1 MLLALIY
8 QLNIEYD
15 SKSVNNFWQYHC
27 HIFEDTLKKD
37 GRKLRSE
44 STSDHILN
52 TAIKIAR
59 KGNIDNM
66 SFNSIAKEAN
76 IGTRTIFRHFKD
88 QETLQESLDQKLG
101 EEFSSSFSEINKADN
116 LERRIENV
124 SSTLIKL
131 YVKNQNILRWNL
143 RNIWRDKNLRQNMFS
158 WNQIL
163 RNFVYSILPEIKEKK
178 KSEREIIF
186 ECMSFL
192 FFLRLN
198 VVQNL
203 NHEQIKEIFI
213 LNTTQYL
220 S

>member
-1 MLLALIY
+1 MTVTVSITFDSTTAIFFV
-8 QLNIEYD
+8 IE
-15 SKSVNNFWQYHC
+15 
-27 HIFEDTLKKD
+27 LKRD

-44 STSDHILN
+44 STADHILN

-59 KGNIDNM
+59 KGNIDSM

-88 QETLQESLDQKLG
+88 QESLQDSLDNKLG
-101 EEFSSSFSEINKADN
+101 EEFTSYFSKIDKEDN
-116 LERRIENV
+116 LEKRIENV
-124 SSTLIKL
+124 SSTLIQF
-131 YVKNQNILRWNL
+131 YVKNQNIIRWTL

-163 RNFVYSILPEIKEKK
+163 RNFVYSILPEIQDKK

-198 VVQNL
+198 VVQAL
-203 NHEQIKEIFI
+203 NQEQINEIFI
-213 LNTTQYL
+213 LNTKKYL
-220 S
+220 L

>member
-1 MLLALIY
+1 M
-8 QLNIEYD
+8 
-15 SKSVNNFWQYHC
+15 NN
-27 HIFEDTLKKD
+27 LKKD

-44 STSDHILN
+44 STSDLILN

-88 QETLQESLDQKLG
+88 QESLQESLDQKLG
-101 EEFSSSFSEINKADN
+101 EEFTSYFLLINKEDK
-116 LERRIENV
+116 LETRIENV

-131 YVKNQNILRWNL
+131 YVKNKNIIRWNL
-143 RNIWRDKNLRQNMFS
+143 RNIWTDKNLRKNMFS
-158 WNQIL
+158 WNKIL
-163 RNFVYSILPEIKEKK
+163 RNFLYSILPEIQEKK

-186 ECMSFL
+186 ECMSFI

-198 VVQNL
+198 VVQRL
-203 NHEQIKEIFI
+203 NEQEIKEIFI
-213 LNTTQYL
+213 SNTKKYL

>member
-1 MLLALIY
+1 
-8 QLNIEYD
+8 
-15 SKSVNNFWQYHC
+15 VNK
-27 HIFEDTLKKD
+27 LKKD

-44 STSDHILN
+44 STADHILN

-59 KGNIDNM
+59 KGNIDSM

-76 IGTRTIFRHFKD
+76 IGARTIFRHFND
-88 QETLQESLDQKLG
+88 QASLQESLDQKLA
-101 EEFSSSFSEINKADN
+101 EEFTSYFSKINKEEN
-116 LERRIENV
+116 LEQRIENV
-124 SSTLIKL
+124 SSTLIQFF
-131 YVKNQNILRWNL
+131 VKNQNIIRWTL

-163 RNFVYSILPEIKEKK
+163 RNFVYSILPEIQEKK

-198 VVQNL
+198 VVQGL
-203 NHEQIKEIFI
+203 NQEEINEIFT
-213 LNTTQYL
+213 LNAKKYL

>member
-1 MLLALIY
+1 
-8 QLNIEYD
+8 
-15 SKSVNNFWQYHC
+15 VNN
-27 HIFEDTLKKD
+27 LKKD

-44 STSDHILN
+44 STSDLILN

-88 QETLQESLDQKLG
+88 QESLQESLDQKLG
-101 EEFSSSFSEINKADN
+101 EEFTSYFSLINKEDK
-116 LERRIENV
+116 LETRIENV

-131 YVKNQNILRWNL
+131 YVKNQNIIRWNL
-143 RNIWRDKNLRQNMFS
+143 RNIWTDKNLRKNMFS
-158 WNQIL
+158 WNKIL
-163 RNFVYSILPEIKEKK
+163 RNFLYSILPEIQDKK

-186 ECMSFL
+186 ECMSFI

-198 VVQNL
+198 VIQGL
-203 NHEQIKEIFI
+203 NEQEIKEIFI
-213 LNTTQYL
+213 LNTRKYL

>member
-1 MLLALIY
+1 M
-8 QLNIEYD
+8 
-15 SKSVNNFWQYHC
+15 NN
-27 HIFEDTLKKD
+27 LKKD

-44 STSDHILN
+44 STADHILN

-59 KGNIDNM
+59 KGDIDNM

-88 QETLQESLDQKLG
+88 QESLQESLDQKLG
-101 EEFSSSFSEINKADN
+101 EEFTSYFSKINKEDN

-124 SSTLIKL
+124 SSTLIKFFL
-131 YVKNQNILRWNL
+131 KNQNIIRWTL
-143 RNIWRDKNLRQNMFS
+143 RNIWRDKSLRHNMFS

-163 RNFVYSILPEIKEKK
+163 RNFVYSILPEIQEKK

-198 VVQNL
+198 VVQGL
-203 NHEQIKEIFI
+203 NQEQINEIFI
-213 LNTTQYL
+213 LNTKKYL

>member
-1 MLLALIY
+1 M
-8 QLNIEYD
+8 NE
-15 SKSVNNFWQYHC
+15 
-27 HIFEDTLKKD
+27 LKKD

-44 STSDHILN
+44 STADHILN

-59 KGNIDNM
+59 KGNIDSM

-88 QETLQESLDQKLG
+88 QESLQISLDNKLG
-101 EEFSSSFSEINKADN
+101 EEFTSYFSNINKEDN
-116 LERRIENV
+116 LEKRIEDV
-124 SSTLIKL
+124 SSTLIQFF
-131 YVKNQNILRWNL
+131 VKNQNIIRWTL

-163 RNFVYSILPEIKEKK
+163 RNFVYSILPEIKEKN

-186 ECMSFL
+186 ECMSFM

-198 VVQNL
+198 VVQGL
-203 NHEQIKEIFI
+203 NEEQIKDIFI
-213 LNTTQYL
+213 LNTKKYL

>member
-1 MLLALIY
+1 M
-8 QLNIEYD
+8 N
-15 SKSVNNFWQYHC
+15 K
-27 HIFEDTLKKD
+27 LKKD

-44 STSDHILN
+44 STADHILN

-101 EEFSSSFSEINKADN
+101 EEFTTSFSLINKEDK
-116 LERRIENV
+116 LENRIENV
-124 SSTLIKL
+124 SSTLIEL
-131 YVKNQNILRWNL
+131 YVKNQNIIRWNL
-143 RNIWRDKNLRQNMFS
+143 RNIWTDKNLRKNMFS
-158 WNQIL
+158 WNKIL
-163 RNFVYSILPEIKEKK
+163 RNFLYSILPEIQNKK

-186 ECMSFL
+186 ECMSFI

-198 VVQNL
+198 VIQGL
-203 NHEQIKEIFI
+203 NERQIKEIFI
-213 LNTTQYL
+213 LNTQKYL
-220 S
+220 N

>member
-1 MLLALIY
+1 M
-8 QLNIEYD
+8 N
-15 SKSVNNFWQYHC
+15 K
-27 HIFEDTLKKD
+27 LKKD

-44 STSDHILN
+44 STADHILN

-101 EEFSSSFSEINKADN
+101 EEFTTSFSLINKQDK
-116 LERRIENV
+116 LENRIENV

-131 YVKNQNILRWNL
+131 YVKNQNIIRWNL
-143 RNIWRDKNLRQNMFS
+143 RNIWTDKNLRKNMFS
-158 WNQIL
+158 WNKIL
-163 RNFVYSILPEIKEKK
+163 RNFLYSILPEIQDKK

-186 ECMSFL
+186 ECMSFI

-198 VVQNL
+198 VVQGL
-203 NHEQIKEIFI
+203 NEQEIKEIFI
-213 LNTTQYL
+213 LNTRKYL

>member
-1 MLLALIY
+1 M
-8 QLNIEYD
+8 
-15 SKSVNNFWQYHC
+15 SVSLSYFMNK
-27 HIFEDTLKKD
+27 LKKD

-59 KGNIDNM
+59 KGNIDSM

-88 QETLQESLDQKLG
+88 QESLQDSLDQKLG
-101 EEFSSSFSEINKADN
+101 EEFTSYFSKINKEDN
-116 LERRIENV
+116 LETRIENL
-124 SSTLIKL
+124 SSTLIQF
-131 YVKNQNILRWNL
+131 YVKNQNIIRWTL
-143 RNIWRDKNLRQNMFS
+143 RNVWRDKNLRQNMFS

-198 VVQNL
+198 VVQGL
-203 NHEQIKEIFI
+203 NQDQINEIFI
-213 LNTTQYL
+213 LNTKKYL

>member
-1 MLLALIY
+1 M
-8 QLNIEYD
+8 N
-15 SKSVNNFWQYHC
+15 K
-27 HIFEDTLKKD
+27 LKKD

-44 STSDHILN
+44 STADHILN

-88 QETLQESLDQKLG
+88 QESLQESLDQKLG
-101 EEFSSSFSEINKADN
+101 EEFTSYFSKINKEDN
-116 LERRIENV
+116 LEKE
-124 SSTLIKL
+124 LKMFL
-131 YVKNQNILRWNL
+131 LLLLKFYVKNQNIIRWTL
-143 RNIWRDKNLRQNMFS
+143 RNIWRDKNLRKNMFS

-163 RNFVYSILPEIKEKK
+163 RNFVYSILPEIQEKK

-186 ECMSFL
+186 ECMSFV

-198 VVQNL
+198 VVQGL
-203 NHEQIKEIFI
+203 NQDQIKEIFI
-213 LNTTQYL
+213 LNTRKYL

>member
-1 MLLALIY
+1 
-8 QLNIEYD
+8 
-15 SKSVNNFWQYHC
+15 VNKF
-27 HIFEDTLKKD
+27 KKD

-88 QETLQESLDQKLG
+88 QETLQESLDRKLG
-101 EEFSSSFSEINKADN
+101 EEFTSSFSLINKEDK
-116 LERRIENV
+116 LENRIENV

-131 YVKNQNILRWNL
+131 YINNQNIIRWNL
-143 RNIWRDKNLRQNMFS
+143 RNIWTDKNLRKNMFS
-158 WNQIL
+158 WNKIL
-163 RNFVYSILPEIKEKK
+163 RNFLYSILPEIRFKK

-186 ECMSFL
+186 ECMSFI

-198 VVQNL
+198 VVQGL
-203 NHEQIKEIFI
+203 NQEQIKKIFI
-213 LNTTQYL
+213 LNTTKYL

>member
-1 MLLALIY
+1 M
-8 QLNIEYD
+8 NIKYD
-15 SKSVNNFWQYHC
+15 SISVNKCCQHYC
-27 HIFEDTLKKD
+27 HIFVNKFKKD

-66 SFNSIAKEAN
+66 SFNSIANEAN

-88 QETLQESLDQKLG
+88 QETLQESLDRKLG
-101 EEFSSSFSEINKADN
+101 EEFTSSFSLINKEDK
-116 LERRIENV
+116 LENRIENV

-131 YVKNQNILRWNL
+131 YVNNQNIIRWNL
-143 RNIWRDKNLRQNMFS
+143 RNIWTDKNLRKNMFS
-158 WNQIL
+158 WNKVL
-163 RNFVYSILPEIKEKK
+163 RNFLYSILPEIRDKK

-186 ECMSFL
+186 ECMSFI

-198 VVQNL
+198 VVQGL
-203 NHEQIKEIFI
+203 NQEQIKEIFI
-213 LNTTQYL
+213 LNTTKYL

>member
-1 MLLALIY
+1 M
-8 QLNIEYD
+8 
-15 SKSVNNFWQYHC
+15 
-27 HIFEDTLKKD
+27 KKD

-44 STSDHILN
+44 STADHILN

-101 EEFSSSFSEINKADN
+101 EEFSSSFSEINKADD
-116 LERRIENV
+116 LEKRIESV

-131 YVKNQNILRWNL
+131 YVKNQNIIRWNL
-143 RNIWRDKNLRQNMFS
+143 RNIWRDKNLRKNMFS

-163 RNFVYSILPEIKEKK
+163 RNFVYSVLPEIREKK
-178 KSEREIIF
+178 KSETEIIF
-186 ECMSFL
+186 ECMSFT
-192 FFLRLN
+192 FFLRLK
-198 VVQNL
+198 VVQGL
-203 NHEQIKEIFI
+203 SEKQIKEIFT
-213 LNTTQYL
+213 LNTTNYL

>member
-1 MLLALIY
+1 MTVIVSIAF
-8 QLNIEYD
+8 D
-15 SKSVNNFWQYHC
+15 STTAIFVNK
-27 HIFEDTLKKD
+27 LKKD

-44 STSDHILN
+44 STADHILN

-59 KGNIDNM
+59 KGDIDSM

-88 QETLQESLDQKLG
+88 QESLQDSLDHKLG
-101 EEFSSSFSEINKADN
+101 EEFTSYFSKINKEDN
-116 LERRIENV
+116 LEKRIENV
-124 SSTLIKL
+124 SSTLIQFF
-131 YVKNQNILRWNL
+131 VKNQNIIRWTL

-158 WNQIL
+158 WNKIL
-163 RNFVYSILPEIKEKK
+163 RNFVYSILPEIQEKK

-198 VVQNL
+198 VVQGL
-203 NHEQIKEIFI
+203 NEQQIQEIFI
-213 LNTTQYL
+213 LNTSKYL

>member
-1 MLLALIY
+1 M
-8 QLNIEYD
+8 
-15 SKSVNNFWQYHC
+15 NN
-27 HIFEDTLKKD
+27 LKKD

-44 STSDHILN
+44 STADHILY

-59 KGNIDNM
+59 KGDIDNM

-88 QETLQESLDQKLG
+88 QESLQESLDQKLG
-101 EEFSSSFSEINKADN
+101 EEFTSYFSEINKEDDLKN
-116 LERRIENV
+116 RIENV
-124 SSTLIKL
+124 SSTLIKFF
-131 YVKNQNILRWNL
+131 VKNQNIIRWTL

-158 WNQIL
+158 WNQTL

-198 VVQNL
+198 VVQRL
-203 NHEQIKEIFI
+203 NEQEIKEIFI
-213 LNTTQYL
+213 LNASKYL

>member
-1 MLLALIY
+1 M
-8 QLNIEYD
+8 
-15 SKSVNNFWQYHC
+15 NN
-27 HIFEDTLKKD
+27 LKKD

-44 STSDHILN
+44 STTDHILN

-59 KGNIDNM
+59 KGDIDSM

-88 QETLQESLDQKLG
+88 QESLQESLDQKLG
-101 EEFSSSFSEINKADN
+101 EEFTSYFSKINKEDN
-116 LERRIENV
+116 LGRRIENV
-124 SSTLIKL
+124 SSTLIQFF
-131 YVKNQNILRWNL
+131 VKNQNIIRWTL

-163 RNFVYSILPEIKEKK
+163 RNLVYSILPEIQEKK

-198 VVQNL
+198 VVQGL
-203 NHEQIKEIFI
+203 NQEQINEIFI
-213 LNTTQYL
+213 LNTRKYL

>member
-1 MLLALIY
+1 MKIL
-8 QLNIEYD
+8 E
-15 SKSVNNFWQYHC
+15 
-27 HIFEDTLKKD
+27 KD

-44 STSDHILN
+44 STADHILN
-52 TAIKIAR
+52 TVIMIAR
-59 KGNIDNM
+59 KGDIDSM
-66 SFNSIAKEAN
+66 SFNYIAKEAN

-88 QETLQESLDQKLG
+88 QESLQNSLDKKLG
-101 EEFSSSFSEINKADN
+101 EEFTSYFSKINKEDN
-116 LERRIENV
+116 LEKRIENV
-124 SSTLIKL
+124 SSTLIQF
-131 YVKNQNILRWNL
+131 YVKNQNIIRWTL

-163 RNFVYSILPEIKEKK
+163 RNFVYSILPEIQEKK

-198 VVQNL
+198 VVQGL
-203 NHEQIKEIFI
+203 NQEQINEIFI
-213 LNTTQYL
+213 LNTKKYL